1 VESRTYRLSLIVL
14 YIHVRSVLDQPTCY
28 FDALDGEDRCLTIFV
43 GNVDVS
49 AFADEVL
56 QQLKMSVR
64 GCCMPMIGV
73 SYQLSKPAYNRAMAD
88 IGVYVFS
95 SLSLGVNPV

>member
-1 VESRTYRLSLIVL
+1 VL
-14 YIHVRSVLDQPTCY
+14 YQPTCY
-28 FDALDGEDRCLTIFV
+28 FDALDGEDGCLTIFV

-49 AFADEVL
+49 AFTDEVL

-64 GCCMPMIGV
+64 GCCMPMIDVSHQLRKPVCDRGV
-73 SYQLSKPAYNRAMAD
+73 AD

-95 SLSLGVNPV
+95 SLSLGVNPVQIQERALVSQLI